1 MRHAARF
8 SILAVSSGITGL
20 FAIGYPAEV
29 RAQTQTIFCP
39 ATFSPQSATVPA
51 NSPVFLSNGSCTNG
65 SDGAFSGAALASQAL
80 SELSQTTTQTNTKE
94 IGKAVVER
102 REQERERMRRPV
114 RPAREVAPEEQERER
129 VRRPV
134 RPARELPPEKPTA
147 KEPLLPL
154 PIEPAVRFGTWT
166 QVYGDYQKRDAA
178 GPGVLNCC
186 IVGNL
191 PFNGNQPA
199 LALNID
205 SRTSTVG
212 FVAGADFA
220 AQGLFSGFI
229 AGVTAGYTSS
239 EMKLNTSAS
248 LSPIQSAGFIAANG
262 PNLVGT
268 GVSHLSATVSGPTVG
283 AYATYFS
290 EGFSTDVTAK
300 FDFLTV
306 NETFSDL
313 LATTQSGNNNQPPP
327 TFLPFSGAGSVNLL
341 NSTVVGNLNYR
352 FDLYPNFWMEPTIG
366 FAYTHSSYGS
376 GAAQLGLA
384 DGNLVRLQGGA
395 RFGTSILLS
404 NGVLMTPILTGLAY
418 NDVVVQGGVLPSFG
432 FSAATG
438 VGSVNP
444 QLQGTNLLAQSDQY
458 FMRGEGIF
466 ALNFDFGYGISSFV
480 LGDVYGGAH
489 LFGAGGRGGLRY
501 QW

>member
-1 MRHAARF
+1 MRRAIPRF

-20 FAIGYPAEV
+20 FAIGYSAEV

-39 ATFSPQSATVPA
+39 ATFGST
-51 NSPVFLSNGSCTNG
+51 NPVFLSSGSCTNG

-94 IGKAVVER
+94 IGKAIVER
-102 REQERERMRRPV
+102 R
-114 RPAREVAPEEQERER
+114 EQERER

-134 RPARELPPEKPTA
+134 RPAREVPREKPKPA
-147 KEPLLPL
+147 EVVSKEPPPP
-154 PIEPAVRFGTWT
+154 PIEPVRFGTWT
-166 QVYGDYQKRDAA
+166 QVFGDYQKRDAA
-178 GPGVLNCC
+178 GPGILNCC
-186 IVGNL
+186 FVNAI
-191 PFNGNQPA
+191 PFGGNQPN

-212 FVAGADFA
+212 FVAGADLTT
-220 AQGLFSGFI
+220 QGLFSGFI

-248 LSPIQSAGFIAANG
+248 LSPVQSAGFFANNG
-262 PNLVGT
+262 TLASVGT
-268 GVSHLSATVSGPTVG
+268 GVSHLRATVSGPTVG

-306 NETFSDL
+306 NETFNDL
-313 LATTQSGNNNQPPP
+313 LATTGGPGGGSAFSPVAPP
-327 TFLPFSGAGSVNLL
+327 FIAFSGAGSVNLL

-352 FDLYPNFWMEPTIG
+352 FDLYPNFWIEPTVG
-366 FAYTHSSYGS
+366 FAYTNSSYGS

-418 NDVVVQGGVLPSFG
+418 NDVVVQGGVLPVF
-432 FSAATG
+432 ATTAVAG

-444 QLQGTNLLAQSDQY
+444 QLQGNSLLAQSDQG

-489 LFGAGGRGGLRY
+489 LFGAGGRGGI
-501 QW
+501 

>member
-1 MRHAARF
+1 
-8 SILAVSSGITGL
+8 
-20 FAIGYPAEV
+20 
-29 RAQTQTIFCP
+29 
-39 ATFSPQSATVPA
+39 
-51 NSPVFLSNGSCTNG
+51 
-65 SDGAFSGAALASQAL
+65 
-80 SELSQTTTQTNTKE
+80 
-94 IGKAVVER
+94 
-102 REQERERMRRPV
+102 
-114 RPAREVAPEEQERER
+114 
-129 VRRPV
+129 
-134 RPARELPPEKPTA
+134 
-147 KEPLLPL
+147 
-154 PIEPAVRFGTWT
+154 
-166 QVYGDYQKRDAA
+166 
-178 GPGVLNCC
+178 
-186 IVGNL
+186 
-191 PFNGNQPA
+191 
-199 LALNID
+199 
-205 SRTSTVG
+205 
-212 FVAGADFA
+212 VAGADFA

-248 LSPIQSAGFIAANG
+248 LSPIQSAGFINNG
-262 PNLVGT
+262 GVVGGVARVGT
-268 GVSHLSATVSGPTVG
+268 GVSQLSATVSGPTVG

-290 EGFSTDVTAK
+290 EGFSTDVAVK

-306 NETFSDL
+306 NETFNDL
-313 LATTQSGNNNQPPP
+313 LATTQSGNNNPPPTPPP
-327 TFLPFSGAGSVNLL
+327 TFLALSGAGSVNLL

-352 FDLYPNFWMEPTIG
+352 FDLYPNFWMEPTVG

-418 NDVVVQGGVLPSFG
+418 NDVVVQGGVLPAF
-432 FSAATG
+432 AMTAVAG

-444 QLQGTNLLAQSDQY
+444 QLQGNSLLAQSDQG

-466 ALNFDFGYGISSFV
+466 ALNFDFGYGMSSFV

-489 LFGAGGRGGLRY
+489 LFGAGGRGGIRY